1 MSCLYSGEAC
11 RGAGPRV
18 KDCLSPVCERGSVRG
33 QEGTREA
40 AEGLWVREK
49 VCRGGVCPRE

>member
-1 MSCLYSGEAC
+1 MRLAE
-11 RGAGPRV
+11 AGPCV
-18 KDCLSPVCERGSVRG
+18 KDCLSPVCERGCERG

-49 VCRGGVCPRE
+49 VCRGGCRWAIWPGGVCP